1 MCRIDGYAGA
11 TLGTTNMD
19 IGIGTRV
26 TRSIYYD
33 YDYYYHPTRHL
44 EHIFSIVTLSLLPNT
59 YRYYIFHPGSENSC
73 GKA

>member
-33 YDYYYHPTRHL
+33 YDYDYYYHSTRHL
-44 EHIFSIVTLSLLPNT
+44 EHIF
-59 YRYYIFHPGSENSC
+59 
-73 GKA
+73 